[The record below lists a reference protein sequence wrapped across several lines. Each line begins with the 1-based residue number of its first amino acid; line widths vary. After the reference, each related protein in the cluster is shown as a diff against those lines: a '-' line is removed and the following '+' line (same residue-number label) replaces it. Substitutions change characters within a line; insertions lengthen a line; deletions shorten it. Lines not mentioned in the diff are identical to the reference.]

1 MAFFI
6 CRILRKNTGKHLLHK
21 CNFSKLLV
29 GTTNLICRLTYRYA
43 NRASSEVNRKVR
55 NEIKRKERRE
65 SGLCV
70 PLRKNFAHFA
80 VKKISLFRLR
90 SNLVNRK
97 VRNGITRKEPRL
109 FDMLGSAHVERMIM
123 EVL

>member
-43 NRASSEVNRKVR
+43 YRTKS
-55 NEIKRKERRE
+55 
-65 SGLCV
+65 
-70 PLRKNFAHFA
+70 
-80 VKKISLFRLR
+80 
-90 SNLVNRK
+90 LVNRK
-97 VRNGITRKEPRL
+97 VRNGITRKEPWL